1 MWRDPIV
8 EQIHKIR
15 QEHAGKFNF
24 ELRAIFED
32 LKEQERKS
40 GRKIVSLPIKRQT
53 TKQEKPIIAN

>member
-24 ELRAIFED
+24 DLRAIFEE
-32 LKEQERKS
+32 LKEQEKKS
-40 GRKIVSLPIKRQT
+40 RRRIVSLPIKRQT
-53 TKQEKPIIAN
+53 TRQEKSVIAN